1 MENQKVL
8 KFLEQFSVITVG
20 ENKIP
25 NFSWTKQQNEKLTPT
40 QLTERLEYKGGKK
53 WTDKDGI
60 INEIKP
66 TTAFGLVT
74 GFEDLEVIDVDLK
87 VFSTAKE
94 QKEFWN
100 EYLQNLQDNILD
112 FEDKFVIYK
121 TKNSGYHIIYKT
133 KRIQGN
139 LKLAKLKGHK
149 EAVIETRG
157 RFGYIFAYPENKV
170 SKKSYFEV
178 EYISDDDREV
188 IMSFSKMYNYVEET
202 PIDIP
207 KKESV
212 SFEVGELTPWQDY
225 NDNTNIWDIICDE
238 FSIVSNNKKHIVI
251 KRHGASSV
259 HSGYIFKDTGFM
271 YLFSTGTNYPHE
283 KLITPFLAY
292 TIKYHRGD
300 FSESTKAL
308 YKEGFGSRVKRI
320 LKETISLPNTDKLI
334 EEFKYNKTDL
344 IFPIDIFPEP
354 IQSYILECNS
364 KLDSNIDYMGCSLLW
379 LISVSIGNAIE
390 IEVKRGWNEN
400 ATLWIS
406 LVGKAGI
413 GKTPSI
419 NNVIFPLQKVNSRE
433 IKNYYKELDKFE
445 YYDNLSK
452 KEKEESIEVQKP
464 IKKQFI
470 ANDITLEALVDL
482 HQESDNAVGVFKDE
496 LAGWLK
502 DMNKYRAGSDLEFW
516 LSCWSG
522 KSVSL
527 NRLTRKGSF
536 VEKPFI
542 PVLGGIQPNILNSF
556 YTEENKDNG
565 FMDRMLLSFPD
576 SKIELYNENE
586 LEYELLEWYK
596 DNMICFYD
604 TIKSVIQRDKEGNI
618 ESLTAKFNEEAKIE
632 WKRIF
637 NEISN
642 FQNDENENEY
652 LKSMYP
658 KQKSYIPRFALVI
671 HAFNEFFSTGGNTL
685 LITKDSVLKA
695 EKLSKYF
702 IATAKK
708 VKVNSVEV
716 NSIKSVINSNKNKS
730 SKEQF
735 FELYKL
741 NPDLNKKQIAES
753 LGVSLQMI
761 YKYLKELK

>member
-8 KFLEQFSVITVG
+8 KFLENFSVITVG

-25 NFSWTKQQNEKLTPT
+25 NFSWTKQQTQKLSVKELSEKLD
-40 QLTERLEYKGGKK
+40 YKGGKK
-53 WTDKDGI
+53 WTDKDGVVH
-60 INEIKP
+60 EIKG
-66 TTAFGLVT
+66 TTGFGLVT
-74 GFEDLEVIDVDLK
+74 GFEDLEVIDIDLK

-94 QKEFWN
+94 QKEFWS

-112 FEDKFVIYK
+112 FDDKFVIYK
-121 TKNSGYHIIYKT
+121 TKNAGYHIIYKT
-133 KRIQGN
+133 KRVEGN

-149 EAVIETRG
+149 EAVVETRG
-157 RFGYIFAYPENKV
+157 RYGYIFAYPENKV

-178 EYISDDDREV
+178 EYISDDDRE
-188 IMSFSKMYNYVEET
+188 ILMSFSKMYNYIEET

-207 KKESV
+207 KKEKV
-212 SFEVGELTPWQDY
+212 SFEVGEITPWQDY

-251 KRHGASSV
+251 KRHGATSV
-259 HSGYIFKDTGFM
+259 HSGYIFKDSGFM

-292 TIKYHRGD
+292 TIKYHNGD
-300 FSESTKAL
+300 FSESAKAL

-320 LKETISLPNTDKLI
+320 LKEVVSLPNNEKLV

-344 IFPIDIFPEP
+344 IFPIDIFPDP

-390 IEVKRGWNEN
+390 VEVKRGWNEN
-400 ATLWIS
+400 ATVWIS

-433 IKNYYKELDKFE
+433 IKNYYKELEKFE

-452 KEKEESIEVQKP
+452 KEKEESIEVHKP

-542 PVLGGIQPNILNSF
+542 PVLGGIQPSILNSF

-596 DNMICFYD
+596 DNIICFYD
-604 TIKSVIQRDKEGNI
+604 TIKKVIQRDKEGNI
-618 ESLTAKFNEEAKIE
+618 ESLTAKFDEEAKIE
-632 WKRIF
+632 WMRIF

-642 FQNDENENEY
+642 FQNDDNENEY

-658 KQKSYIPRFALVI
+658 KQKSYIPRFALLI
-671 HAFNEFFSTGGNTL
+671 HVFDEFFGVGGNSL
-685 LITKDSVLKA
+685 LISKESILKA

-716 NSIKSVINSNKNKS
+716 SNIKTTAKAGKNNL
-730 SKEQF
+730 E
-735 FELYKL
+735 KL
-741 NPDLNKKQIAES
+741 KLIYEENPDFNRSQTAELLGISRMQINNLLKK
-753 LGVSLQMI
+753 
-761 YKYLKELK
+761 LKEV